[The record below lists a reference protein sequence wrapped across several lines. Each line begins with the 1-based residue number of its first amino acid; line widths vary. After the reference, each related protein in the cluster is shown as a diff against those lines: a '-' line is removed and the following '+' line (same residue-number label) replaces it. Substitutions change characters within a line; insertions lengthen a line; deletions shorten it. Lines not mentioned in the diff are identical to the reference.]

1 MAEIPETRSLR
12 AVGGQ
17 STTCAQCE
25 SSAVD
30 TTVQRHTF
38 PYGVDESAVDLTVD
52 LPVRRCTACGFEFLD
67 QESEEVKLEAI
78 CKHLDILSPMGIR
91 RIRKLYRMTQA
102 EFAEVTG
109 LGTATLAR
117 WENGSMNHTRAYD
130 RYVRLLANPD
140 VMARLRRLAQPTQP
154 LREHARVVRGSWRV
168 IRPDDALK
176 AKQRSFHPRR
186 AGHGVAA

>member
-1 MAEIPETRSLR
+1 MPETRDLR
-12 AVGGQ
+12 AVAGQ
-17 STTCAQCE
+17 GLACAQCE

-30 TTVQRHTF
+30 TVVHRHTF
-38 PYGVDESAVDLTVD
+38 PYGADESAVDLTVD
-52 LPVRRCTACGFEFLD
+52 LPVRRCAACRFEFLD

-91 RIRKLYRMTQA
+91 RIRQRYGLTQV

-109 LGTATLAR
+109 LGTATVAR

-130 RYVRLLANPD
+130 RYVRLLASPD

-154 LREHARVVRGSWRV
+154 RREHANVVGGPWRA
-168 IRPDDALK
+168 IRPDDALR
-176 AKQRSFHPRR
+176 AKQQSFHPRR